1 MYNGDTVAPNTGS
14 GTSIGTNTEDTRLGL
29 VYNVGKM
36 YLKKSVVN
44 TLVGVAM
51 PATKNYS
58 DFSDTIKKIKA
69 DLKKLESIDILKS
82 DPYKAECSPIINEI
96 YFDIGTIQKAVSDLG
111 NFMDNPQRNQGHI
124 IAY

>member
-1 MYNGDTVAPNTGS
+1 MYNGDTVASNTGGS
-14 GTSIGTNTEDTRLGL
+14 TSIGTTTEDTRLGL

-58 DFSDTIKKIKA
+58 DFSDTIKKIK
-69 DLKKLESIDILKS
+69 S
-82 DPYKAECSPIINEI
+82 
-96 YFDIGTIQKAVSDLG
+96 
-111 NFMDNPQRNQGHI
+111 
-124 IAY
+124 